1 MAVAPVPYSQLKP
14 YTGYIAPAP
23 SDEARFLTGAFAR
36 NEYMKK
42 ERRLLL
48 DHVGK
53 KMLVLG
59 QEARNEE
66 GDLVPLGQGASL
78 SWNAQLQ
85 RDNRKS
91 KSINFDETSFP
102 PGQLFQEVGW
112 DWKPPIVPVSYRELK
127 KGDSSLE
134 DPAFVDSITLIMRND
149 LCSVKTS
156 DGTVTGIGE
165 RYVNQQMDVSKWD
178 EHRRLGLLYEPDT
191 QKIVGVILYDYMK
204 NQIDDSRDGL
214 KKTVVYRKFI
224 CGKGFGDLINTNFE
238 ASVIKQTQDA
248 RLAGV
253 NHILIMLAAIPSAV
267 PLHENAGYT
276 LNSSEPDDSLHYMS
290 KTIRVPPVAG
300 VRRRTA
306 RVSSRHK
313 RKSRLTRKKRLHP
326 PGIGPG

>member
-1 MAVAPVPYSQLKP
+1 MAAAPVPYSQLKP
-14 YTGYIAPAP
+14 YTHYIVPTP
-23 SDEARFLTGAFAR
+23 SDEARFLTATFATNADEYLKEER
-36 NEYMKK
+36 NK
-42 ERRLLL
+42 LLR
-48 DHVGK
+48 HVGK
-53 KMLVLG
+53 KMHLMVN
-59 QEARNEE
+59 RH
-66 GDLVPLGQGASL
+66 GAWDTHL
-78 SWNAQLQ
+78 T
-85 RDNRKS
+85 RDNRKTET
-91 KSINFDETSFP
+91 IYFDETSFP

-112 DWKPPIVPVSYRELK
+112 DWKPPIVIRSPISYRELK

-134 DPAFVDSITLIMRND
+134 VPAYVDSITLIMRNN

-191 QKIVGVILYDYMK
+191 KKIVGVILYDYNVK

-214 KKTVVYRKFI
+214 KKTVVYRKLI

-238 ASVIKQTQDA
+238 ASVIKQTQDT

-253 NHILIMLAAIPSAV
+253 NHVLITLAATQNAV

-290 KTIRVPPVAG
+290 KTIAVPPVSG
-300 VRRRTA
+300 GRRVRRTA
-306 RVSSRHK
+306 RASSRHK